1 MGFLKRFFSLSS
13 KRSKKSKRH
22 HHEDH
27 DTASHLPVQPEANED
42 ATRLLRSSS
51 AHFSVVK
58 EVDYASLPPIPHPI
72 NHIVTPATTPARSA
86 SSLQRQGTYTVTV
99 HERTVHSRTEFP
111 NANPPLRH
119 SNEVPPELPHREI
132 AYFDESPTRARF
144 DPKTVPF
151 TPHDQS
157 RVLRLRQDPSVASL
171 LNMFDDK
178 GRINSNAFS
187 NTPRTEAPIEEIGK
201 QQVKRSG
208 STLRQL
214 LGAPESG
221 NAYDE
226 TAMMG
231 DISWAERFLGEH
243 DDDDN
248 DDSAS
253 IASSTS
259 LPLETPKD
267 SYPHAHS
274 NPQVIMDTA
283 FSIEN
288 SLTEMSVNYPTFSS
302 MEVELSGSTSINVDA
317 TCETSAV
324 TEAKLGQIPEFY
336 IAANPETP
344 QRPAT
349 EIFGFLTE
357 RRKSIRQQKEQ
368 QRERELPAVPTP
380 SISDSSSQ
388 LKTPMSTSN
397 LFSTP
402 HTNNSSPATTNS
414 DTSSG
419 QIHTATITKLT
430 PVMNPLSRSTD
441 TLNILQSYTPTPGYP
456 KYPLATPSSE
466 HRVRFDDDTTGDRRT
481 LTSQATGSSVPRHHT
496 GSTIRSQPTGSTIQT
511 HTTGSSSSSRPS
523 RIPKGPRPAP
533 IASHE
538 TEIAYLGRPT
548 TPSASTSNLDLPSEN
563 AQKPSRIP
571 KTSTGVPRSRTPDPF
586 SLPQYSSRQRT
597 TSRGSIA
604 PVIFDD
610 DEDYRTETPV
620 PVRRSASR
628 KPVPVLDKENSPVS
642 SDTPTAQ
649 PKTPQ
654 SHARHIF
661 DSRHPNLIHGQAP
674 SPASSTELSSFTKDM
689 MTNLRQQKQTAK
701 EARRQQ
707 ALAFAGFAR

>member
-1 MGFLKRFFSLSS
+1 MFEWHIS
-13 KRSKKSKRH
+13 
-22 HHEDH
+22 DI
-27 DTASHLPVQPEANED
+27 AQA
-42 ATRLLRSSS
+42 
-51 AHFSVVK
+51 
-58 EVDYASLPPIPHPI
+58 HPI
-72 NHIVTPATTPARSA
+72 NHVVTPATTPARSA

-99 HERTVHSRTEFP
+99 HGRTVHSRTEFP
-111 NANPPLRH
+111 HANPPLRPNGEAH
-119 SNEVPPELPHREI
+119 PEAPHREM

-144 DPKTVPF
+144 DPKSVPF

-157 RVLRLRQDPSVASL
+157 RVLRLRQDPSVVSL

-187 NTPRTEAPIEEIGK
+187 NTPRTEAPTEEIGR

-214 LGAPESG
+214 LGAPEPG
-221 NAYDE
+221 HAYDE

-231 DISWAERFLGEH
+231 DISWAERFLGYDLLCTKLYGGYSFCLFYREH
-243 DDDDN
+243 EDDDG
-248 DDSAS
+248 DSVS
-253 IASSTS
+253 VASSTS

-267 SYPHAHS
+267 PYPHTLS

-283 FSIEN
+283 FSLEN
-288 SLTEMSVNYPTFSS
+288 SITEMSFNYPTFSS

-324 TEAKLGQIPEFY
+324 AEAKLAQIPEFH
-336 IAANPETP
+336 IAADPETP

-357 RRKSIRQQKEQ
+357 RKKSLRQQKEQ
-368 QRERELPAVPTP
+368 QRERELPPVPTP
-380 SISDSSSQ
+380 TISDSSSQ

-397 LFSTP
+397 LFSTTP

-419 QIHTATITKLT
+419 QIHTATFTKLT

-441 TLNILQSYTPTPGYP
+441 TLNLLQPYSPTPGYP
-456 KYPLATPSSE
+456 HYPLATPSSE
-466 HRVRFDDDTTGDRRT
+466 HRVRFDDETTGDRRPLSNHT
-481 LTSQATGSSVPRHHT
+481 TGSSIPRHPT
-496 GSTIRSQPTGSTIQT
+496 GSTIRSQPTGSTIQSQAT
-511 HTTGSSSSSRPS
+511 SSSSSSRSS

-533 IASHE
+533 NPSYE
-538 TEIAYLGRPT
+538 TEIAYLGRPS
-548 TPSASTSNLDLPSEN
+548 TPSALTSNLNLPSEH

-571 KTSTGVPRSRTPDPF
+571 KDSTSAHRSRTPDPF
-586 SLPQYSSRQRT
+586 SLPQYSSRPRT

-610 DEDYRTETPV
+610 DERDYRTETPV
-620 PVRRSASR
+620 AVKRHTSR

-642 SDTPTAQ
+642 STSSPQPTAP

-654 SHARHIF
+654 SHARAIL
-661 DSRHPNLIHGQAP
+661 DARHPNMMHGEVP
-674 SPASSTELSSFTKDM
+674 SPASSTELSSYTKDVM
-689 MTNLRQQKQTAK
+689 ANLRQQKLTAK